1 MGIQTLNMLVQSLV
15 LVVMAQAAS
24 AAATDLHCSALCQAS
39 PSPLQCATICIDLQ
53 KFTTQCG
60 FPGRTDNLR
69 ALAASTDP
77 LSYAATILKDLS
89 GGHTLGPGTGGYDL
103 CHAIPTAQYCISQLQ
118 VPLGGKI
125 RTVTNMATCVNS
137 LTCSSTA
144 VSDIWSTAI
153 SLAGI
158 ASGAGANTSK
168 LPLSV
173 LTTCGDQSYDW
184 EAGSYVWIV
193 VCIALVLVTLVCTV
207 LSVTAAEPPAY
218 IVNLALTTHWQAFVS
233 SRPAKIVTGCMDG
246 IRWMSMC
253 WVVMGH
259 SLLWPLQL
267 GVPYLN
273 QDDVIPAPNVND
285 IPLHDPVSAR
295 FSGQAIQAA
304 EFSVD
309 SFFFMSGFLAV
320 FIGLKKIESLS
331 SLSVLIQAP
340 MMVLDRFLRLT
351 PTYMLVL
358 FALTYIVPLTSHG
371 PYWETANQPVID
383 ACKE

>member
-1 MGIQTLNMLVQSLV
+1 MVNMLVQSLV
-15 LVVMAQAAS
+15 LLVMAQAAS

-39 PSPLQCATICIDLQ
+39 PSPLQCATICTDLQ

-60 FPGRTDNLR
+60 FPDRTDNLR
-69 ALAASTDP
+69 ALAASTEP

-89 GGHTLGPGTGGYDL
+89 GAHTLGPGTGGYDL
-103 CHAIPTAQYCISQLQ
+103 CHAIPTAEYCISQLQ

-144 VSDIWSTAI
+144 VSDLWSTAI

-193 VCIALVLVTLVCTV
+193 VCIALVLVTLICTV

-233 SRPAKIVTGCMDG
+233 SRPAKLTTGCMDG

-259 SLLWPLQL
+259 SLLWPLLL
-267 GVPYLN
+267 GVGYSNL
-273 QDDVIPAPNVND
+273 DDILPSHWQ
-285 IPLHDPVSAR
+285 HDGV
-295 FSGQAIQAA
+295 
-304 EFSVD
+304 
-309 SFFFMSGFLAV
+309 
-320 FIGLKKIESLS
+320 LS
-331 SLSVLIQAP
+331 
-340 MMVLDRFLRLT
+340 
-351 PTYMLVL
+351 
-358 FALTYIVPLTSHG
+358 
-371 PYWETANQPVID
+371 
-383 ACKE
+383 